1 MALLP
6 LPDGNGFPCLSKI
19 FMNIQMIGID
29 HSKANIDVRCIFSF
43 TKKQMAEALPKIK
56 AKKGI
61 HGCIMISTCNR
72 MELWVSCE
80 ENLSF
85 SLCELL
91 CELREVPVSLYET
104 YFTERNGKEAVSHLF
119 ALSCGLKSKILGEDQ
134 IITQVKDALTFAREQ
149 YVTDNVLEVLFRM
162 AVTAAKKVKTEV
174 VLSIANQS
182 VIHQAIHVL
191 SDMGYQLN
199 GKKCMV
205 IGNGAMGKLAASTLQ
220 QAGMDVTV
228 TVRQY
233 RSGMVDIPRE
243 CKRIDYGERM
253 SLFPECDMIVSATAS
268 PNYTLTKELVE
279 TVTLTHE
286 MILLDLAVP
295 RDIDPLIAEFDTIK
309 LYDIDDFHIDVQ
321 SEQLKKNIEKAKKI
335 LEEQMEEFYKWYE
348 CRDMIPQIQ
357 EIREKAVEDL
367 SWRMQKII
375 RELPMETDRKE
386 ELQKQMDSAAGKV
399 IGKLLFGLRGN
410 ISQENFRECVEV
422 LSQLYA
428 EP

>member
-1 MALLP
+1 M
-6 LPDGNGFPCLSKI
+6 S
-19 FMNIQMIGID
+19 IQMIGID

-56 AKKGI
+56 AQKGI
-61 HGCIMISTCNR
+61 HGCVMISTCNR

-80 ENLSF
+80 EDISF

-91 CELREVPVSLYET
+91 CELREVPVALYGD
-104 YFTERNGKEAVSHLF
+104 YFTGRKGKEAVSHLF
-119 ALSCGLKSKILGEDQ
+119 ELSCGLKSRILGEDQ
-134 IITQVKDALTFAREQ
+134 IITQVKDALAFAREQ
-149 YVTDNVLEVLFRM
+149 YVTDSVLEVLFRM

-174 VLSIANQS
+174 ALAIANQS
-182 VIHQAIHVL
+182 VIHQAIQVL
-191 SDMGYQLN
+191 SEMGYQIE

-233 RSGMVDIPRE
+233 RSGIVDIPRE
-243 CKRIDYGERM
+243 CRRIDYGERM
-253 SLFPECDMIVSATAS
+253 RLFPKCDMIVSATAS
-268 PNYTLTKELVE
+268 PNYTLTKESVAQTKIE
-279 TVTLTHE
+279 HE

-295 RDIDPLIAEFDTIK
+295 RDIDPLIGEIDHIQ

-321 SEQLKKNIEKAKKI
+321 SEQLKENIQKAKKI
-335 LEEQMEEFYKWYE
+335 LDEQMEEFYKWYE
-348 CRDMIPQIQ
+348 CRDMIPKIQ

-375 RELPMETDRKE
+375 RELPMQSEKRE
-386 ELQKQMDSAAGKV
+386 ELREQMGSAAGKV
-399 IGKLLFGLRGN
+399 IGKLLFALGGN
-410 ISQENFRECVEV
+410 ISQENFRECMEV
-422 LSQLYA
+422 LSKLYA
-428 EP
+428 ESES